1 VTREQRISLLHE
13 LVEHAV
19 VHRRLRADL
28 HELVREIP
36 RDHGLLA
43 RVLEEGPTSARP

>member
-19 VHRRLRADL
+19 GHPALRADL

-36 RDHGLLA
+36 RDLLA
-43 RVLEEGPTSARP
+43 LVLEDAATPPRR

>member
-1 VTREQRISLLHE
+1 VTRAQRISLLHE

-19 VHRRLRADL
+19 VHRGLRADL

-36 RDHGLLA
+36 REVLALL
-43 RVLEEGPTSARP
+43 LEEGPTPARR

>member
-1 VTREQRISLLHE
+1 VTREQRISVLHE

-19 VHRRLRADL
+19 VHPGLRADL

-36 RDHGLLA
+36 RDVLA
-43 RVLEEGPTSARP
+43 LVLEDAPTPARR

>member
-19 VHRRLRADL
+19 VHRGLRADL

-36 RDHGLLA
+36 QDVLA
-43 RVLEEGPTSARP
+43 LVLEDAATPPRR